1 VLRLA
6 AGGLSNNAIA
16 QELHLSVSTIQSHLR
31 SIFNKLGVGSRTEA
45 MIQAMKKGLLTLKDI
60 N

>member
-6 AGGLSNNAIA
+6 ARGLTNNGIA
-16 QELHLSVSTIQSHLR
+16 QELNLSVSTIQSHLR

-45 MIQAMKKGLLTLKDI
+45 MIEAMKKGLLTLKDI
-60 N
+60 T